1 MFQYS
6 ARRMHYG
13 LRILLYSHMEEHTSH
28 FAGLEPRKLQEEEV
42 VFKILFKP
50 DSGGN
55 GDVW

>member
-1 MFQYS
+1 
-6 ARRMHYG
+6 MHYG